1 MAQQKVF
8 RLPSKGAGYETIK
21 ETSEPIPKPQPHEVL
36 VKIHATT
43 LNYRDLVIANGQYP
57 FPAKDDCIPLSDGA
71 GTIEQVGDD
80 VKGLQKGDWAIANFD
95 ITNLYGAQKDWLNG
109 LGGPIDGMLREYA
122 TIPASA
128 IVKIPKTTKLSWSQ
142 LAGLVCTGTTAW
154 NSLYGNIPLKPGQTV
169 LFQGTGGVSM
179 TGLMLAKAAGAVT
192 IITSSSDHKLKMAK
206 EKYGV
211 DHTINYKKTPDWD
224 QEALKITDGRGV
236 DFIIEN
242 GGSGTIAKSIEC
254 IARGG
259 IIAVVGFLDMAK
271 EMPDVAS
278 LVLGKG
284 CVVRGINVG
293 AKQLTDDMVAFVCGR
308 NLEMPVEKTFG
319 FSHEQVIEAY
329 KYLEGATHVGKI
341 AIEVK

>member
-8 RLPSKGAGYETIK
+8 RLPSKGAGYEAIK
-21 ETSEPIPKPQPHEVL
+21 ETSEPIPKISPHEVL

-43 LNYRDLVIANGQYP
+43 LNFRDLVIADGRYP
-57 FPAKDDCIPLSDGA
+57 FPAKDNVVPLSDGA
-71 GTIEQVGDD
+71 GTIAEVGAD
-80 VKGLQKGDWAIANFD
+80 VAGLQKDDWVIANFD
-95 ITNLYGAQKDWLNG
+95 ITNLYGTQKDWEHG
-109 LGGPIDGMLREYA
+109 LGGPIDGMLRQYA
-122 TIPASA
+122 AIPASA

-179 TGLMLAKAAGAVT
+179 TGLMLAKAAGAIT
-192 IITSSSDHKLKMAK
+192 IITSSSDDKLKMAK
-206 EKYGV
+206 DKYGV
-211 DHTINYKKTPDWD
+211 DYMINYKKTPDWD

-259 IIAVVGFLDMAK
+259 IISVVGFLDMAK

-293 AKQLTDDMVAFVCGR
+293 AKQLTDDMVAFVCGK
-308 NLEMPVEKTFG
+308 NLDMPVEKTFG
-319 FSHEQVIEAY
+319 FSRDEVLKAY

-341 AIEVK
+341 SIEIK

>member
-8 RLPSKGAGYETIK
+8 RLPSKGAGYEAIE
-21 ETSEPIPKPQPHEVL
+21 ETSEAIPKAAPHEVL

-57 FPAKDDCIPLSDGA
+57 FPAKDKVIPLSDGA
-71 GTIEQVGDD
+71 GTIEDVGTD
-80 VKGLQKGDWAIANFD
+80 VEGLQKGDWVIANFD
-95 ITNLYGAQKDWLNG
+95 ISNLYGPQQDWNHG
-109 LGGPIDGMLREYA
+109 LGGPIDGMLQEYV

-179 TGLMLAKAAGAVT
+179 TGLMLAKAAGAIT
-192 IITSSSDHKLKMAK
+192 IITSSSDDKLKMARD
-206 EKYGV
+206 KYGV
-211 DHTINYKKTPDWD
+211 DYTINYKTTPEWD
-224 QEALKITDGRGV
+224 QEALKITNGRGA

-242 GGSGTIAKSIEC
+242 GGSGTIAKSINC
-254 IARGG
+254 VARGG
-259 IIAVVGFLDMAK
+259 IISVVGFLDVAK

-278 LVLGKG
+278 LVLGQG
-284 CVVRGINVG
+284 CIVRGINVG
-293 AKQLTDDMVAFVCGR
+293 AKQLTEDMVAFVCGK
-308 NLEMPVEKTFG
+308 NLEMPIEKTFG
-319 FSHEQVIEAY
+319 FSKDEVIKAY
-329 KYLEGATHVGKI
+329 KYMEGATHVGKI
-341 AIEVK
+341 SIEVK